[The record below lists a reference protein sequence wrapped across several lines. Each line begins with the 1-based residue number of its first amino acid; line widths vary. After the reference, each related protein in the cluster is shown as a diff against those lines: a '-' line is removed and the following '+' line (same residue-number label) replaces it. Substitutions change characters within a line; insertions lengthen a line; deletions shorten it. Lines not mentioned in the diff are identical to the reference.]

1 MTSRKRQMACVM
13 PLSLVVSVV
22 ALHLL
27 SAPDA
32 RGPRLRFTEV
42 PDASL
47 WSIRGLSMDS

>member
-1 MTSRKRQMACVM
+1 MACVM

-42 PDASL
+42 FREL
-47 WSIRGLSMDS
+47 GFGLSMDS